1 MGRHQFRSIDAN
13 APVNGVRPDSSV
25 QTITE
30 LRSSARS
37 LNESL
42 EVNASINVPRRRLNI
57 NTSYVLG
64 EQRNEA
70 DGALNLPPDSVNLT
84 QEWGPSRQD
93 VRHRFDASINTN
105 LAGGF
110 RLHAN
115 GRVQSASP
123 YTVTTGLD
131 ANGDGVHNERPDG
144 IGRNSRRGAGS
155 KTLDLAL
162 TWELHMGRRAWPPA
176 RSRPAGAKDRPS
188 PRVELE
194 LFVNASNVLNAVNF
208 QAYSGVASSQLFGQ
222 PTSAAAP
229 RRFSLGARMSL

>member
-1 MGRHQFRSIDAN
+1 
-13 APVNGVRPDSSV
+13 
-25 QTITE
+25 
-30 LRSSARS
+30 
-37 LNESL
+37 
-42 EVNASINVPRRRLNI
+42 
-57 NTSYVLG
+57 
-64 EQRNEA
+64 
-70 DGALNLPPDSVNLT
+70 
-84 QEWGPSRQD
+84 
-93 VRHRFDASINTN
+93 
-105 LAGGF
+105 
-110 RLHAN
+110 
-115 GRVQSASP
+115 VQSASP